1 MERKITVRISGREYC
16 LRASSPENEEVI
28 RKAVSIINQKI
39 QNYQK
44 NFAGKSELDLLTF
57 VALNECIS
65 NVKNGMKNETDQEE
79 VRKLS
84 ASLEAYLNKER

>member
-1 MERKITVRISGREYC
+1 MDRKITVRISGREYC
-16 LRASSPENEEVI
+16 LRASSPESEEVI

-39 QNYQK
+39 LNYQK

-65 NVKNGMKNETDQEE
+65 NVKSTMKLEAEQDEAK
-79 VRKLS
+79 KLS
-84 ASLEAYLNKER
+84 ASLDAYLNKER